1 MPDRPS
7 HSCFPCRAMSHL
19 AATMEAAH
27 AHKAGLLCAWL
38 TFSDDGELTNHS
50 FLKLM
55 EDHTIIFDNKTVP
68 SGEWEYYFDKDND
81 KGYYTISFS
90 ANPARPWKRH
100 FLDQIDDNTFELR
113 PPDSDVY
120 KDSSGI
126 WATEGSN
133 QLKTVV
139 HMSGRVVMKKVL
151 KMKDLGSED

>member
-1 MPDRPS
+1 
-7 HSCFPCRAMSHL
+7 
-19 AATMEAAH
+19 
-27 AHKAGLLCAWL
+27 
-38 TFSDDGELTNHS
+38 
-50 FLKLM
+50 M

-100 FLDQIDDNTFELR
+100 LLDQIDDNTFELR